1 MNLNY
6 FIQANLGL
14 TILALVYLLLLKN
27 GKEFNF
33 KRAFLLTGILASL
46 LLPLISFQFSFSSSF
61 SKAISYAVLPEL
73 WINSD
78 SKPKDFLTTYE
89 VYQAIK
95 IIYVLVAAGIFSR
108 FIFRISQLRA
118 FLKNSELTKFTEY
131 TLLENPRRRNSFS
144 FFRWIFIGQV
154 SSAKEKELIINHELD
169 HVRKYHSLDAIVLE
183 ILAILFWFNP
193 TIYILKKILTGV
205 HEFQADDTVIRKHD
219 VNQYCNLLAR
229 AALQSA
235 DFPIA
240 NYFTNSLTLKRIA
253 MIKNEKTKLGVWRLA
268 LSLTLFTALLAMVA
282 CQDKPNA
289 MEKNSNPEGIYTE
302 VEESAAPTGGMAVFY
317 RYVTRNLKYPLQA
330 RKAGVEGKIFVEF
343 VVNQDGT
350 LNDIA
355 IKNGIGAGCDKE
367 AMRIIKESPNW
378 IAAKHEGKLVRQRMI
393 LPIVFKLGYS
403 TKDLGTSS
411 VNEPTLNQVVVIG
424 YTRKEPSTLVR
435 P

>member
-6 FIQANLGL
+6 FTQANLGL
-14 TILALVYLLLLKN
+14 TILAFVYILLLKN

-46 LLPLISFQFSFSSSF
+46 LLPLISFQLSFGTSF
-61 SKAISYAVLPEL
+61 SKAISYTMLPEL
-73 WINSD
+73 WINSN
-78 SKPKDFLTTYE
+78 SKPKDFLTAYE

-95 IIYVLVAAGIFSR
+95 IIYILVAAGVFSR
-108 FIFRISQLRA
+108 FIFRLFQLRT

-131 TLLENPRRRNSFS
+131 TLLENPMGRNSFS

-169 HVRKYHSLDAIVLE
+169 HVRKYHSLDAILLE
-183 ILAILFWFNP
+183 MLGIIFWFNP
-193 TIYILKKILTGV
+193 IVYLLKKILNGI
-205 HEFQADDTVIRKHD
+205 HEFQADDAVIKKYD

-268 LSLTLFTALLAMVA
+268 LSLTLFTSLLAVVA
-282 CQDKPNA
+282 CQDKPTA
-289 MEKNSNPEGIYTE
+289 LEKNASPEGIYTE
-302 VEESAAPTGGMAVFY
+302 VEESAIPTGGIDVFY
-317 RYVTRNLKYPLQA
+317 QYVTQNMKYPLQA

-350 LNDIA
+350 LSDIS

-367 AMRIIKESPNW
+367 AMRIVKESPNW
-378 IAAKHEGKLVRQRMI
+378 VPAKHEGKIVRQKMI
-393 LPIVFKLGYS
+393 LPIVFKLGDS
-403 TKDLGTSS
+403 TKDLGASS
-411 VNEPTLNQVVVIG
+411 VNEPTLNEVVAVG
-424 YTRKEPSTLVR
+424 NR
-435 P
+435 